1 MFKHHDALK
10 DAELAP
16 LWHDPD
22 IMPEAEPSLRKDE
35 TCELL
40 IVGGGF
46 TGLWAALQ
54 AKEREPEADVILIEQ
69 TFVGDG
75 ASGRNG
81 GFLSSSI
88 AHGETNTEAQF
99 PGEAEKIE
107 ALGRQNITELL
118 ETLERYGIDA
128 RYEETGET
136 ILKGM
141 AELHLDIKVAILKR
155 TVVAPPRSVPRGA
168 RDKCNLS
175 TNRMM
180 QPLQR
185 MAGESIDNMPIDKQF
200 ASGTDFN
207 RCCG

>member
-1 MFKHHDALK
+1 MFKHQEALQ
-10 DAELAP
+10 DSELKP
-16 LWHDPD
+16 LWHDPA
-22 IMPEAEPSLRKDE
+22 IMPDVEPPLAGEE

-54 AKEREPEADVILIEQ
+54 ARERKPDADIIVIEQ

-99 PGEAEKIE
+99 PGEEEAIE

-118 ETLERYGIDA
+118 ETLERYGKNKFGLSLLMGKRLLESGVA
-128 RYEETGET
+128 RRGGQLDHQGHEVRAPRTKGEE
-136 ILKGM
+136 
-141 AELHLDIKVAILKR
+141 AVSC
-155 TVVAPPRSVPRGA
+155 APCARPGSVSR
-168 RDKCNLS
+168 
-175 TNRMM
+175 
-180 QPLQR
+180 
-185 MAGESIDNMPIDKQF
+185 
-200 ASGTDFN
+200 
-207 RCCG
+207 RCSCSS